1 MNRKQNVLEICCYI
15 AALILLLLYCKF
27 GKSLNKTMRIITH
40 AIETPQITDRV
51 Q

>member
-1 MNRKQNVLEICCYI
+1 MNRKQNVLEICCYVV
-15 AALILLLLYCKF
+15 ALILLLLYCKF
-27 GKSLNKTMRIITH
+27 GKSPDKTMEIVTP